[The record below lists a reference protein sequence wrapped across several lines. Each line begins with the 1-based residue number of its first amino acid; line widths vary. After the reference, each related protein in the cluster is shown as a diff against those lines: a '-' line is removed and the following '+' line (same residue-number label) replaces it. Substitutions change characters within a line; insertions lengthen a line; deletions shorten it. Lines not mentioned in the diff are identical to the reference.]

1 MKAQIAKELSA
12 SQQMERRSPPCGMT
26 VQPQDSMAYD
36 ETILRTIVR
45 EADQCLGVGAH
56 GRASVL
62 VQVGDTVELLD

>member
-12 SQQMERRSPPCGMT
+12 NQQMERRSPRCGMP

-56 GRASVL
+56 GRAAVL